1 MNMETIGDEVEEA
14 FGSLT
19 QISILS
25 NPEGI
30 TVLRTLHKVSLE
42 KASLAAAFHPE
53 AIWDQLSHNPRVMF
67 VSSDLPKVEGTG
79 WVQKRDIKNYN

>member
-1 MNMETIGDEVEEA
+1 MNMESIENEVEEA

-19 QISILS
+19 QISLLS
-25 NPEGI
+25 NEHGI
-30 TVLRTLHKVSLE
+30 TSLRTLHKVSLE

-53 AIWDQLSHNPRVMF
+53 AIWDHLSHNPRVLYIT
-67 VSSDLPKVEGTG
+67 SNPPKVEGTR